1 MKPNDG
7 APYRALEV
15 AVATSDF
22 IAAPRRISLASFHS
36 VGSSRTPEEVWIEG
50 HVSVKWPISRV
61 TITATSRLDKPSKVP
76 VDVRDPERVSFPVT
90 TRTRISSD
98 RHVMFSP
105 FKRTA
110 TARDCNIALH
120 TFKATIGTRRRVIVD
135 QSWFVRRT
143 GRRARTLSHSLEIFT
158 AVRHVRR
165 TRTNVAFQISSR
177 ISLRVSFE
185 PRTYFQYFQR
195 YIRTSL
201 IQVKFSRREKHASHT
216 GVIAISTMLFP

>member
-50 HVSVKWPISRV
+50 HVSVKWLISRV

-76 VDVRDPERVSFPVT
+76 VDVRDPERVSFPAT

-98 RHVMFSP
+98 RHVTFSP
-105 FKRTA
+105 FHRTA
-110 TARDCNIALH
+110 TVAAISRYTHLKMPRLSPIA
-120 TFKATIGTRRRVIVD
+120 A
-135 QSWFVRRT
+135 
-143 GRRARTLSHSLEIFT
+143 RARSWAS
-158 AVRHVRR
+158 AR
-165 TRTNVAFQISSR
+165 SSR
-177 ISLRVSFE
+177 ERCLSLARFCRGS
-185 PRTYFQYFQR
+185 T
-195 YIRTSL
+195 
-201 IQVKFSRREKHASHT
+201 REKNED
-216 GVIAISTMLFP
+216 